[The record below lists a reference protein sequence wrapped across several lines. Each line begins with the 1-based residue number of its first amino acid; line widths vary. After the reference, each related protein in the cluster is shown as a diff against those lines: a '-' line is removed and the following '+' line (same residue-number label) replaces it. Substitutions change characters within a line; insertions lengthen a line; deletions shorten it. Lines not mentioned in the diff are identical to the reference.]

1 MFQIETRP
9 SRGTFSPGIG
19 GSTRHRRVCR
29 SRHRRIDTSRQYADR
44 GIDRS
49 EPLFSSVSRPTITVI
64 SSTRSFVV
72 NRKSALSSLRY
83 GPLVG
88 TIPNP
93 RTGIAE
99 RRAEHPPFGKTRA
112 GKVPHAESGPETNC
126 LRLVSRTVSAILE
139 QVRRLRSGNG
149 QTIATFVL
157 GNVGMSLDPNK
168 THAVTPIDA

>member
-9 SRGTFSPGIG
+9 SLAAPFRPASAD
-19 GSTRHRRVCR
+19 RHVTAVCR
-29 SRHRRIDTSRQYADR
+29 SRHRPLRTVVLERFQTDDHGHQFHAVIRRQPEIGAELLAV
-44 GIDRS
+44 RS
-49 EPLFSSVSRPTITVI
+49 AHQHDSES
-64 SSTRSFVV
+64 
-72 NRKSALSSLRY
+72 
-83 GPLVG
+83 
-88 TIPNP
+88 

-112 GKVPHAESGPETNC
+112 EKVPHAESGPETNC

-157 GNVGMSLDPNK
+157 GNVGMSLDPNE